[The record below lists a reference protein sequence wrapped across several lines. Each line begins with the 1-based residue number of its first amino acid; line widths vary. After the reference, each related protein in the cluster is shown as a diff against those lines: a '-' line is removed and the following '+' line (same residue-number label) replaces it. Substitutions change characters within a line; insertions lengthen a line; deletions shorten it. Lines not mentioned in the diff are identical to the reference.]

1 MKQFYPRGSLNT
13 RIVALPDYG
22 LVYVKNPKAAS
33 STVML
38 WLDRL
43 YTGDHSLSTRKTHL
57 NNHLPTSNQVGWK
70 VVSSMLDGAAFRFT
84 FVREPLGRFAS
95 TYYSKVAR
103 LSHWHAKVQELLG
116 VPEDPDSPV
125 TFEQFLTLVEQQD
138 PLEMDLHWRPQHLNL
153 MHPLVT
159 YDLVG
164 HVETFDRDLARIRE
178 HVALPEVAAEPR
190 NVSKRKP
197 TVSVY
202 EGRPDLVRRVQQI
215 YAQDFELY
223 GY

>member
-1 MKQFYPRGSLNT
+1 MKQFYPRGSMNG
-13 RIVALPDYG
+13 RIVALPDHG

-57 NNHLPTSNQVGWK
+57 NNHLPTSSQVGWK

-103 LSHWHAKVQELLG
+103 LSHWQAKVQELLE
-116 VPEDPDSPV
+116 VPQDPDSPV
-125 TFEQFLTLVEQQD
+125 TFEQFLALVEQQD

-153 MHPLVT
+153 MHPLVS

-178 HVALPEVAAEPR
+178 QVALPDVAAEPR
-190 NVSKRKP
+190 NVSRRKP

-202 EGRPDLVRRVQQI
+202 EGRPDLVRRVEAV
-215 YAQDFELY
+215 YAKDFELY